1 MTSPA
6 RIAANQRNAL
16 KSTGPKTEAGKE
28 VVSRNALK
36 HGLRAQSVVCTDE
49 SSREYEEF
57 AAAMIADLA
66 PADSVE
72 NQLAQRIVTCT
83 WRLLRMVNA
92 EATMFDSWRF
102 EEDDALMP
110 SESPYSRRFENST
123 GEMTALSRYEAS
135 LDRSLN
141 RAYALLD
148 RRQAR
153 RRGERVAA
161 PVTVLVETADGSD
174 KFDSAK
180 SLTGKADFENCQTK
194 PRLDPAPETSRA
206 ES

>member
-6 RIAANQRNAL
+6 RIAANRRNAQ
-16 KSTGPKTEAGKE
+16 KSTGPKSEAGKE
-28 VVSRNALK
+28 AVSHNAVK
-36 HGLRAQSVVCTDE
+36 HGLRAQDVVCADE
-49 SSREYEEF
+49 TARQYEEF
-57 AAAMIADLA
+57 AASLIADLA

-72 NQLAQRIVTCT
+72 EQLAQRIVTCT

-92 EATMFDSWRF
+92 EATMFDSWRMD
-102 EEDDALMP
+102 EDDALQP
-110 SESPYSRRFENST
+110 TESFFSRRFENSNA
-123 GEMTALSRYEAS
+123 EMSALSRYEAS

-153 RRGERVAA
+153 RRGERVMA
-161 PVTVLVETADGSD
+161 PVTVLVEAGAGGDVL
-174 KFDSAK
+174 DSAK
-180 SLTGKADFENCQTK
+180 PLAQKADFENCQTK
-194 PRLDPAPETSRA
+194 PTQDPAPETSRI